1 MSLIFR
7 QDHVPLCPVDIQ
19 GISLGQ
25 SVVRAV
31 AKRDKHSQAA
41 SAIVYLPDEVLTKT
55 LLFYNENSSNFV
67 TNILL

>member
-25 SVVRAV
+25 PVVRAV

-41 SAIVYLPDEVLTKT
+41 SAIVYLPDEVLT
-55 LLFYNENSSNFV
+55 
-67 TNILL
+67 